1 MIIMEQTITATELA
15 RCLSDVLNRVHYRNE
30 RFIVERNGQPVAVI
44 APPGPVRGTTLH
56 EIAEKLRGL
65 EFPGDGFADDLEE
78 IQANQS
84 RSEFPEW
91 PS

>member
-1 MIIMEQTITATELA
+1 MERTITATELA
-15 RCLSDVLNRVHYRNE
+15 RSLSDILNRVHYRNE
-30 RFIVERNGQPVAVI
+30 RFVIQRNGETIATI
-44 APPGPVRGTTLH
+44 APPDPVRGTTLH
-56 EIAEKLRGL
+56 EIAEKLRDL